1 MKKVKITIALVLSN
15 FVAIPAIAADV
26 YRWTDPETGSVLVMP
41 SPPPYPVKESR
52 SIGSLPSGEMI
63 ELILDTNA
71 PSVKAL
77 IEKRKVREA
86 EETKKRATREAE
98 ETKKRAAREAEE
110 KRIVV
115 EDPINRATSEDK
127 QKEIIKN
134 KVVRMKESHD
144 KDVLFMISIMG
155 EFLKSNNIDLI
166 ASKKGF
172 IIIDKLQNIKNK
184 LDLYE
189 VSKCY
194 SLSKSQ
200 LQDWMDYNIKSSYK
214 LFMQSNSDSPDNREL
229 ANAIKLKE
237 LGKDMSDLFWLTIP
251 ESCSK
256 F

>member
-1 MKKVKITIALVLSN
+1 MKKIKITIALVLSN

-86 EETKKRATREAE
+86 EETKKRA
-98 ETKKRAAREAEE
+98 AREAEG
-110 KRIVV
+110 KRIVA
-115 EDPINRATSEDK
+115 EEPINRATSEDK

-134 KVVRMKESHD
+134 KVARMKESHD

-214 LFMQSNSDSPDNREL
+214 LFVQSNSDSPDNREL

>member
-77 IEKRKVREA
+77 IEKRKV
-86 EETKKRATREAE
+86 REAE

-214 LFMQSNSDSPDNREL
+214 LFVQSNSDSPDNREL